1 MAESENPLL
10 NEFCAADAG
19 AAQQSRRLRI
29 RFKGPAPCPVPDPN
43 DGQCLKQSVNACKSF
58 NRSRIADN
66 GIQKSSDAKHVARS
80 AKIPEFSTN
89 TLMSSKHDN
98 GSMKLLSGFVEQNQ
112 FKANT
117 LCRLTRGDTATKAR
131 KRTRLS
137 LGLPTSSKLK
147 KSKRSL
153 SAERRTSIDD
163 LPNGILAEILCRL
176 ACTKYVFQCKTVS
189 KRWCTLIEDPY
200 FIGCFVSIQSY
211 KGIPKIRTLI
221 TKRAVEFRPMVS
233 SSPNLR
239 TWALNRFMRFHR
251 LMEKPVVVA
260 TYNDLVLCCMTEDYQ
275 RIYYI
280 CNAYTMQYAVLPPT
294 PSKCHKSVRVGFI
307 CNVPDYKCEEDDWK
321 GNNFQHNV
329 QCRYTV
335 VRILPPVEF
344 ENGEKKCDTFKL
356 NVEIFSSDTGEWRES
371 VVSSPRHFDF
381 GGLKELSFTYNG
393 MLYWLTEFD
402 FIVIGLG
409 PFYDNDGTSSSNN
422 NVDGIIDHKLG
433 FTIFE
438 ETLDFGFMLQY
449 LGVCRGYVLLCNMSM
464 LSRSLYLYELKQ
476 SQDDG
481 GAAAGK
487 KLYLSK
493 RGVYSFDAEM
503 IPFIS
508 YMFPIAFDPSN
519 KDIFYLHVDDDIIK
533 WNVHTGKWSKI
544 FKHWAK
550 RRGYY
555 TVVFP
560 WWPTSIPRL
569 PQQQQQ
575 HAHLC

>member
-1 MAESENPLL
+1 MAKSENPLL
-10 NEFCAADAG
+10 NEFCAA
-19 AAQQSRRLRI
+19 AAQSRRLRI
-29 RFKGPAPCPVPDPN
+29 RFKGPAPCPVPDAN
-43 DGQCLKQSVNACKSF
+43 AGQCLKQSVNACKSF
-58 NRSRIADN
+58 NRNRIADN
-66 GIQKSSDAKHVARS
+66 GKKLH
-80 AKIPEFSTN
+80 FSN
-89 TLMSSKHDN
+89 LN
-98 GSMKLLSGFVEQNQ
+98 
-112 FKANT
+112 
-117 LCRLTRGDTATKAR
+117 
-131 KRTRLS
+131 
-137 LGLPTSSKLK
+137 
-147 KSKRSL
+147 
-153 SAERRTSIDD
+153 
-163 LPNGILAEILCRL
+163 
-176 ACTKYVFQCKTVS
+176 
-189 KRWCTLIEDPY
+189 
-200 FIGCFVSIQSY
+200 

-239 TWALNRFMRFHR
+239 TWALNRFMCFHR

-280 CNAYTMQYAVLPPT
+280 CNAYTMQYVVLPPT
-294 PSKCHKSVRVGFI
+294 PSRCHKSVRVGFI

-321 GNNFQHNV
+321 GNNFQRNV
-329 QCRYTV
+329 ECRYTV
-335 VRILPPVEF
+335 VRILPPVNF

-356 NVEIFSSDTGEWRES
+356 NLEIFSSDTGEWRES
-371 VVSSPRHFDF
+371 VVSSPRHFNF
-381 GGLKELSFTYNG
+381 GRLKELSFTYNG
-393 MLYWLTEFD
+393 MLYWLPDRD

-409 PFYDNDGTSSSNN
+409 PFYNNDGTSSSNN
-422 NVDGIIDHKLG
+422 NGDGIIDHKLG

-449 LGVCRGYVLLCNMSM
+449 SGVCRGYVLLCNMSM
-464 LSRSLYLYELKQ
+464 LSRSLYVYELKQ
-476 SQDDG
+476 SQDD

-493 RGVYSFDAEM
+493 RRVYSFDAEM
-503 IPFIS
+503 IPFKSNIL
-508 YMFPIAFDPSN
+508 PIAFDPSN

-550 RRGYY
+550 RWGYY
-555 TVVFP
+555 TVVLP

-575 HAHLC
+575 

>member
-10 NEFCAADAG
+10 NEFCAA
-19 AAQQSRRLRI
+19 AAQSRRLLI
-29 RFKGPAPCPVPDPN
+29 RLKGPGPCPVRDPN
-43 DGQCLKQSVNACKSF
+43 AGQCLKQSVNVCKSF
-58 NRSRIADN
+58 NRNRIADN
-66 GIQKSSDAKHVARS
+66 GIQESSDAKHVARS

-117 LCRLTRGDTATKAR
+117 LCRSTRGDTAAKAR
-131 KRTRLS
+131 KRTRLP

-147 KSKRSL
+147 RSKRSL

-163 LPNGILAEILCRL
+163 LPSVILAEILCRL
-176 ACTKYVFQCKTVS
+176 ACNKYVFQCKTVS

-200 FIGCFVSIQSY
+200 FIGCFVRIQSY

-221 TKRAVEFRPMVS
+221 TKRAVEFRPIQ
-233 SSPNLR
+233 
-239 TWALNRFMRFHR
+239 TQALNMFMRFHR

-260 TYNDLVLCCMTEDYQ
+260 TYNDLVLCCMTKDCQ
-275 RIYYI
+275 HIYYI
-280 CNAYTMQYAVLPPT
+280 CNACTMQYVVLPPT
-294 PSKCHKSVRVGFI
+294 PSRCHKSVRVGFI

-329 QCRYTV
+329 ECRYTV

-371 VVSSPRHFDF
+371 VVSSPQHFNF
-381 GGLKELSFTYNG
+381 GRLKELSFTYNG
-393 MLYWLTEFD
+393 MLYWLTEQD

-422 NVDGIIDHKLG
+422 NGDGIIDHKLG

-449 LGVCRGYVLLCNMSM
+449 SGVCRGYVLLCNMSM
-464 LSRSLYLYELKQ
+464 LSRSLYVYELKQ

-493 RGVYSFDAEM
+493 RRVYSFDAEM
-503 IPFIS
+503 IPFKS
-508 YMFPIAFDPSN
+508 NMLLIAFDPSN
-519 KDIFYLHVDDDIIK
+519 KDIFYLRVDDDIIK

-544 FKHWAK
+544 SRHWVK
-550 RRGYY
+550 RCDYY
-555 TVVFP
+555 TVVLP

-569 PQQQQQ
+569 PQQQQR
-575 HAHLC
+575 AHLC